1 MNKRMMNEKDA
12 AAYLG
17 MSVKWLQQGRCKNFG
32 PSYVKLGKAVRYAQA
47 ELDRYVENR
56 TVNPTA

>member
-32 PSYVKLGKAVRYAQA
+32 PRYVKMGKAVRYAQA
-47 ELDRYVENR
+47 ELDNYVASR
-56 TVNPTA
+56 TVNPSA

>member
-32 PSYVKLGKAVRYAQA
+32 PRYVKMGKAVRYAQS

-56 TVNPTA
+56 TVNPAA